1 MYITPVDSPFILS
14 KERRDLFGAYEEKFS
29 EQFIQFNYAD
39 FLPKD
44 GKCPG
49 EVYME
54 ALRKAVEADEPT
66 RIVSHRYDVI
76 DH

>member
-1 MYITPVDSPFILS
+1 MYIAPIDSKALFCQ
-14 KERRDLFGAYEEKFS
+14 ERWDLMDAYDAKFG

-39 FLPKD
+39 FQRQGD
-44 GKCPG
+44 KCAG

-54 ALRKAVEADEPT
+54 ALRKAVQADKPT
-66 RIVSHRYDVI
+66 HIVSHRYDFI

>member
-14 KERRDLFGAYEEKFS
+14 KERRELSAAYTAKFGEKF
-29 EQFIQFNYAD
+29 IHFNYAD

-54 ALRKAVEADEPT
+54 ALRKAVQADKPT
-66 RIVSHRYDVI
+66 RIVSHRYDFI

>member
-1 MYITPVDSPFILS
+1 MYIAPVDSPIILG
-14 KERRDLFGAYEEKFS
+14 KERWDLASMYEDKFG

-39 FLPKD
+39 FQRQGD
-44 GKCPG
+44 KCAG

-54 ALRKAVEADEPT
+54 ALRKAVQADKPT
-66 RIVSHRYDVI
+66 RIVSHRYDFI